1 MHLLTRVPAREG
13 TRLAALQTGSSSDQ
27 QLLAQSQARQRSRLL
42 TPLGSS
48 WLRGPLARCL
58 SCMLDYITARTVRG
72 PL

>member
-1 MHLLTRVPAREG
+1 MRWRQDASADAGACQGRHWA
-13 TRLAALQTGSSSDQ
+13 GSSSDQ

-48 WLRGPLARCL
+48 WLHGPLARCL
-58 SCMLDYITARTVRG
+58 SCLLGYIMARAVRG